1 MSVAWDLAQGWTV
14 HQIPSSLPPLYLGD
28 SLVVFGVLT
37 PSSDTRLLK
46 DNTGSKEIRAQ
57 ATLKGTVGSLDTHS
71 FAFWQKAAIKHVIQ
85 FTITLAV
92 DGSQGHSGSFHC
104 LAAKSLIREQ
114 QDGYSDTS
122 QAWSDGKKVETK
134 ERVISVSKAANVIS
148 KFTSFIAVDEE
159 SHQPVSGPMRKRP
172 GVWEESDDDFIG
184 SSDDECDELLFENV
198 VVRDCVDEDVTVY
211 EEKSSNLPLSALPR
225 EKLKGTSAGMA
236 LHALP
241 QSVMVGYASPPRKS
255 YKAPPA
261 PVAAYQKK
269 KEAPAVLSLISL
281 QKASGAWDL
290 TDQLVSLCGT
300 SRDVLITGCLTEIA
314 IDTAEGKLLWATAL
328 ALVLLTGKFL
338 DQKDEWEMIAEKGK
352 KWMKKNL
359 PAAVKY
365 DNVLAFAAKA
375 VGVQI

>member
-14 HQIPSSLPPLYLGD
+14 HQIPSSFPPLYLGD
-28 SLVVFGVLT
+28 RLVVFGVLN
-37 PSSDTRLLK
+37 PSSDTRLRK
-46 DNTGSKEIRAQ
+46 DDTGSKEMKAK
-57 ATLKGTVGSLDTHS
+57 ATLKGTVGSPVTHS
-71 FAFWQKAAIKHVIQ
+71 FAFWQKAAIKHVIE
-85 FTITLAV
+85 FTVTFAM
-92 DGSQGHSGSFHC
+92 DGSQAHSGSLHC
-104 LAAKSLIREQ
+104 LAAKSLIQEQ

-122 QAWSDGKKVETK
+122 QAWSDGKKEATK

-148 KFTSFIAVDEE
+148 KFTSFVAVDKE

-172 GVWEESDDDFIG
+172 GVWEESDEDFYE
-184 SSDDECDELLFENV
+184 SSDDECDDLGFANM
-198 VVRDCVDEDVTVY
+198 VVRDSVDQDVA
-211 EEKSSNLPLSALPR
+211 EETKKTSSDLLLSALPR
-225 EKLKGTSAGMA
+225 AKLKGAA

-261 PVAAYQKK
+261 RVAAYQKK

-300 SRDVLITGCLTEIA
+300 SREALNTGCPTEIA
-314 IDTAEGKLLWATAL
+314 IDTAEGRLLWATAL

-352 KWMKKNL
+352 KWMKRNL